1 MGIAM
6 LTLSHMFNG
15 LQRLS
20 RSLNSSERTD
30 LNRAGPRALARTRPL
45 ASLQTT
51 RMPSVLSSPQKTPAT
66 PRHRPTG
73 INPRLGLALTRHTP
87 ASPRLPLR
95 VLRITDSHAQPGT
108 LGRLVISGRMVDVC
122 AELDRLAALESAQT
136 LH

>member
-73 INPRLGLALTRHTP
+73 INPRLGLALMTSLAR
-87 ASPRLPLR
+87 RLSLR
-95 VLRITDSHAQPGT
+95 MRQLSAR
-108 LGRLVISGRMVDVC
+108 LG
-122 AELDRLAALESAQT
+122 ALLTAG
-136 LH
+136 